1 MFDIAPFQPAQTLKS
16 LVGILAKHH
25 APADAIAPRQARR
38 IVSDVLFHILTGL
51 YDDCLGDGS
60 DRAKTEHAIRSWDT
74 DGTVTSVME
83 VMIGSH
89 YRTPALL
96 IDQITSRA
104 VSASRNE
111 IFLEASEVVRMIG
124 IACAIGNEMRRLLPE
139 TVEVWMEDAS

>member
-1 MFDIAPFQPAQTLKS
+1 MFDIATFQPAQTLKT
-16 LVGILAKHH
+16 LVGILAEHH
-25 APADAIAPRQARR
+25 APADAITPRQARR
-38 IVSDVLFHILTGL
+38 IVSDVLSYILTGL

-60 DRAKTEHAIRSWDT
+60 DREATEYAIRSWDT
-74 DGTVTSVME
+74 DGTVASVVA
-83 VMIGSH
+83 VMIRSH

-124 IACAIGNEMRRLLPE
+124 IACAIGNEMRRLIPE
-139 TVEVWMEDAS
+139 TVEVWMEEAS

>member
-1 MFDIAPFQPAQTLKS
+1 MFDIATYQPARTVKS
-16 LVGILAKHH
+16 LVGILAEHH
-25 APADAIAPRQARR
+25 APAEAITPRQARR
-38 IVSDVLFHILTGL
+38 IVSDVLFYILTGM

-60 DRAKTEHAIRSWDT
+60 DREVTEYAIRSWDT
-74 DGTVTSVME
+74 DGTVASIMT
-83 VMIGSH
+83 VMIGAH

-111 IFLEASEVVRMIG
+111 IFLERSEVVRMIG
-124 IACAIGNEMRRLLPE
+124 ITGAIGNEMRRLIPE